1 MVKTH
6 KSNIGIVERYIWSP
20 VTLKSFTL
28 ILNTDFNF
36 KKFTV
41 YKHFRQI
48 SNHHYHYS
56 SSKDLVI
63 RIWWSK
69 HTSLAYVE
77 VVLLKLNEVI

>member
-6 KSNIGIVERYIWSP
+6 KSNVGIVKVKWSP
-20 VTLKSFTL
+20 DVTLKSFSL
-28 ILNTDFNF
+28 ILNTVFNF